1 MFRLSSCTRS
11 LGFSLSS
18 LFISPLLFLLILTG
32 CSSDDVKI
40 ELTGQIDQSFSAGTK
55 ACLDTSG
62 NGQCDSNE
70 PSAQANSDGT
80 YTITLPAESS
90 SNFPIVVESASP
102 SSNTPKKAVK
112 LSAPAGKY
120 NFVSPVSTAVQDKVY
135 QGNSLA
141 DAETAVRSRYSLPD
155 DIDLYADYQEDSVTP
170 ETAQVLMRV
179 VEEVV
184 ADYGIEVEEEAADA
198 EGTDET
204 TASRRV
210 VRNRVST
217 TSSTAETDNGGTETS
232 SSDVADSVGFTSST
246 TVSADVAVTEEA
258 GTTADE
264 VQSKEVVASVVFA
277 STEDAV
283 DSNIAADSREV
294 AVMSSET
301 VYCPEIM
308 FDQDGAQPASPG
320 VLQPGES
327 ATFGWRVDVSNCDA
341 LDYRLVFAYYDTVG
355 AGFDEGV
362 GGSFSNTNP
371 EFGLSKGEN
380 GLIYATMLAAPQN
393 EGKFKVRFNIVDSE
407 GNVLDII
414 GEQLYEI
421 FEVQGTVTPAQPTT
435 LLSPSNNA
443 TIDTTTPT
451 LKWTSVDGATVYR
464 VVLSEDS
471 AFSGLND
478 DGSNTSCDSSCQTV
492 TLSDVTY
499 PVGSDLTVEFDKTYY
514 WKVRDDASGQWSSV
528 FQFTVSEEDDGGD
541 DDDDPPSACW
551 ECSEREPLYAGPQ
564 YETPASGVGPD
575 FVQTWGLVNNTS
587 CPMENF
593 TLGNPEVYQKVGT
606 AYIPVS
612 ASVTGTYDTF
622 SLAPN
627 GGTAQVTANFHFEP
641 PGSGVYYIFFDII
654 TCDNEIL
661 PYLPDSIAPGYGRLY
676 AKVGS
681 GTVPCVAPAPA
692 INSVDHVSLGNGK
705 AVVSAD
711 VENVSDDPSLLTND
725 NESKLES
732 GSNGNYNGGNEAD
745 KADSTNTIEVVG
757 GCDQDA
763 FLEYFYNT
771 TRSDLL
777 GSHCKTNSCGGWVGF
792 IGDPVNTAIGNFIQ
806 QETDAAVAGP
816 GDSTI
821 RLQRTYN
828 SQAVL
833 WTPASKRRYF
843 PDGSDEV
850 VAEPPQY
857 FGKGWTSELGQY
869 LLEIDMAPAFEGVQ
883 ILYADGHTA
892 NFKKTGDRYIS
903 DTPGNFNVITKEGD
917 EFVLRDTDCQCAMES
932 KRFDREGRLIALV
945 DRNDNRINLIYDGD
959 KLAAVENTAGRR
971 VEFAVNGEGRITE
984 ARLPEDITLRYEYTD
999 DMLTAFIDGRGNRT
1013 EYRYDDLGQMTGI
1026 ISAEGHSVVRNSYD
1040 DEYRVNEQ
1048 TVGESEMYSYS
1059 YADGQTTVTDSYGN
1073 AHVYHY
1079 DEDLRLVRTDYPDGT
1094 AEEYTYDE
1102 NLNRTGHKNQ
1112 AGSQWSWTYDDR
1124 GNRLTVDGP
1133 LGLHK
1138 EWEYSLRNLV
1148 TATTEKVDDSR
1159 ERSFTFDY
1167 DDNGNLTA
1175 FCLPLGDCGSI
1186 TYDAHGLPLEM
1197 TDLRGNTTTNVY
1209 DTEGDL
1215 ISVTNP
1221 EGASTA
1227 FNHDD
1232 LGRIVGKT
1240 KPLGNSYSYTYDN
1253 NSNLI
1258 AVDGPLGFHIGYEY
1272 DADNNLITSLDPNG
1286 GAIKY
1291 AWTASDSIAAVTNQL
1306 GFTTSFAYGL
1316 MNERIARTDAE
1327 GREWSYTY
1335 DNMLRVTDVS
1345 GPLGYHQGFEYNAL
1359 GRITDATDPENR
1371 VKHVDYDALGR
1382 PLTITRNYLPGA
1394 GEDADTNVTTA
1405 FTYDLLGNRL
1415 SVTDPEGYEFRAEY
1429 DLQNRL
1435 RTKQDAEGYEWEYS
1449 YDPMGNLLSVL
1460 NPRGYQTSYAYT
1472 PTNRLQSVTNPE
1484 AHTRTLA
1491 YNGNSKLTQVTDPM
1505 GTITSFAYNEL
1516 DRRSEVVRNYQPA
1529 VAPDQQTNVSSK
1541 FEYDLA
1547 GNLRFVTN
1555 PLNHQAEIRYDAG
1568 HRRSEM
1574 IDFEGGTTRFEYDK
1588 VNNLLKVTDAEGN
1601 ATSYSVDEL
1610 DRLIAVTN
1618 AENET
1623 TGYAYDLVGNRTK
1636 LIEADDT
1643 VTLYEFDGV
1652 YRLNRVHENYR
1663 PGLDPGNDVNV
1674 LTAYSYDRRGLLTG
1688 IVNANGA
1695 ETLFEHNGVGKLIKE
1710 IDPLHQVWE
1719 YAYDGNRNRISRR
1732 DAKGDL
1738 TEYSFYPDDMLEQIS
1753 YADAS
1758 TVAYQYDA
1766 NNNRI
1771 GMSDTLG
1778 ETSWAFDPLN
1788 RVTEQ
1793 NDPFERVLGYQYDAA
1808 SNRTGITYPDGNQ
1821 VGYAYSPNNWLKT
1834 MTDPAGQAIEYS
1846 RDLVGNLT
1854 QIVNPNQTE
1863 TTVAYDKVYRT
1874 LERINRQV
1882 TNGGKTNSGFR
1893 YTYNEVG
1900 HITEAIKEYGWRKP
1914 SVVTETYEYDGLH
1927 RLSYMNMSPIKNN
1940 GGMVETAYSYDP
1952 VGNRLSWE
1960 SNDDLQT
1967 NTPFDGFY
1975 RSYEYNAANQ
1985 MLAMENAA
1993 DKKNDDFA
2001 YEYRFD
2007 ANGNRI
2013 NRQLIDR
2020 NGPQYGVDYSYDPEN
2035 RLVLAQDY
2043 QIVGGSKKEAAH
2055 RIDRAFTTLEY
2066 DGGGRRLVQHYDP
2079 KQGGNG
2085 VDKRDE
2091 YVFDGLDPVAEYD
2104 MLNGQRTDYYR
2115 GAGNHLALMHQYK
2128 GGTQGQ
2134 MYWYHYNNKGDV
2146 VGLTKHNGNS
2156 HHNYRY
2162 DPYGAVLPENG
2173 NFTDPHNHYTL
2184 TGKEFD
2190 ENTGLVWF
2198 GARHYEPETGVWMG
2212 QDSYRGRLS
2221 EPGTL
2226 HRFSYLYNRPITSY
2240 DILGFISS
2248 EELKDAEYWM
2258 VRSYNQYREAENEF
2272 DIYSEDYTSFKIINY
2287 FRGVNEEEY
2296 SALQERLEWRK
2307 AMYNRHIANYEKLF
2321 SQYNEEKKILDQLN
2335 NGILICKDTGMLYYN
2350 ETRNGNSSV
2359 VFQTEVATGC
2369 NTFDEKTIEN
2379 GGCNYGGSSWCGT
2392 PAGHYTAG
2400 KWEKKEGRPEFG
2412 DWYLP
2417 LYEDGN
2423 KTARGIHGTFSY
2435 LKDLPVPR
2443 KENIFYGKTLFTGW
2457 PPPNDNS
2464 TRIPY
2469 LLCSHGCTRMTN
2481 NKINYF
2487 HDVLRSPYGTLIDVK
2502 DTCN

>member
-1 MFRLSSCTRS
+1 M
-11 LGFSLSS
+11 
-18 LFISPLLFLLILTG
+18 
-32 CSSDDVKI
+32 I
-40 ELTGQIDQSFSAGTK
+40 ELTGRIDQSLSAGAK
-55 ACLDTSG
+55 ACLDISG
-62 NGQCDSNE
+62 NGQCDPDE
-70 PSAQANSDGT
+70 PSAQIRSDGT
-80 YTITLPAESS
+80 YTISIPVESFGE
-90 SNFPIVVESASP
+90 FPIVVESVSP
-102 SSNTPKKAVK
+102 SDSSQQKTVK
-112 LSAPAGKY
+112 LSAPAGKHE
-120 NFVSPVSTAVQDKVY
+120 FVSPVSTAVQSRVY
-135 QGNSLA
+135 EGSSLP
-141 DAETAVRSRYSLPD
+141 DAEADVRSSYSLPES
-155 DIDLYADYQEDSVTP
+155 IDLYTDYQQDAVNP
-170 ETAQVLMRV
+170 ETVRALIEAVDEIGEDL
-179 VEEVV
+179 
-184 ADYGIEVEEEAADA
+184 GIEVVEQADPAEEVA
-198 EGTDET
+198 
-204 TASRRV
+204 ASRRV
-210 VRNRVST
+210 GVRRASDASSAGTSDSVSSSVT
-217 TSSTAETDNGGTETS
+217 TIAVTNNNDAEEVQGQSAGERGVVAASEELSSIPDVNMTVSSDEPCPKIVWREDVNIPTSVPAGTSVTFSWKVKNVSDCDMVNHHLGFDGSVPAVSS
-232 SSDVADSVGFTSST
+232 SSDADFGGENHPSFTINSGDTKTIKATMVAAPDEVGTFFQVYYDFFTSNGT
-246 TVSADVAVTEEA
+246 QLNDLPLGGLHAD
-258 GTTADE
+258 
-264 VQSKEVVASVVFA
+264 F
-277 STEDAV
+277 
-283 DSNIAADSREV
+283 
-294 AVMSSET
+294 
-301 VYCPEIM
+301 
-308 FDQDGAQPASPG
+308 
-320 VLQPGES
+320 
-327 ATFGWRVDVSNCDA
+327 
-341 LDYRLVFAYYDTVG
+341 
-355 AGFDEGV
+355 
-362 GGSFSNTNP
+362 
-371 EFGLSKGEN
+371 
-380 GLIYATMLAAPQN
+380 
-393 EGKFKVRFNIVDSE
+393 
-407 GNVLDII
+407 
-414 GEQLYEI
+414 
-421 FEVQGTVTPAQPTT
+421 TVTAPPVEPTT
-435 LLSPSNNA
+435 LISPSNNR
-443 TIDTTTPT
+443 TIDTDSPT
-451 LKWTSVDGATVYR
+451 LKWTSVDGASVYR
-464 VVLSEDS
+464 VVLSENS
-471 AFSGLND
+471 SFSGLND

-492 TLSDVTY
+492 TLGDVTY

-528 FQFTVSEEDDGGD
+528 FQFTVGENGE
-541 DDDDPPSACW
+541 PPPVEPPEPEPW
-551 ECSEREPLYAGPQ
+551 ECSEREPLYDNW
-564 YETPASGVGPD
+564 EEPASGLGPD
-575 FVQTWGLVNNTS
+575 FTHTWGLVNNTG
-587 CPMENF
+587 CPMNNF
-593 TLGNPEVYQKVGT
+593 TIGNPEVFLWTGGT
-606 AYIPVS
+606 SYVPYS
-612 ASVTGTYDTF
+612 ASVSGTYTKF
-622 SLAPN
+622 SLAAN
-627 GGTAQVTANFHFEP
+627 GGKDKVTANFNFELP
-641 PGSGVYYIFFDII
+641 AEGIYRIFFDII
-654 TCDNEIL
+654 TENGDVL
-661 PYLPDSIAPGYGRLY
+661 PYLPDSTAPGHGRLY
-676 AKVGS
+676 TDVGRS
-681 GTVPCVAPAPA
+681 IGGCFAPEPA
-692 INSVDHVSLGNGK
+692 INSVDHVDLGNGQV
-705 AVVSAD
+705 VVSAE
-711 VENVSDDPSLLTND
+711 VENVSEDPSLMTND
-725 NESKLES
+725 NESTLES
-732 GSNGNYNGGNEAD
+732 DSNGNYNGGDDAD
-745 KADSTNTIEVVG
+745 KADSTNKIEVIG
-757 GCDQDA
+757 ECDQDA
-763 FLEYFYNT
+763 FLEYFYHT
-771 TRSDLL
+771 GRSDLF
-777 GSHCKTNSCGGWVGF
+777 GKHCKANACGGSVEF

-806 QETDAAVAGP
+806 QEMDGAVAGP

-843 PDGSDEV
+843 PDGFDEV

-883 ILYADGHTA
+883 ILFADGHTA

-917 EFVLRDTDCQCAMES
+917 EFVLRDTDCQCALET
-932 KRFDREGRLIALV
+932 KRFDSEGRLIALV

-971 VEFAVNGEGRITE
+971 INFEVNAEGRITE
-984 ARLPEDITLRYEYTD
+984 ARLPENITLRYEYTD
-999 DMLTAFIDGRGNRT
+999 DMLTAFVDGRGNRT
-1013 EYRYDDLGQMTGI
+1013 QYQYDDLGQMTGI
-1026 ISAEGHSVVRNSYD
+1026 ISAKGHSVVQNSYD
-1040 DEYRVNEQ
+1040 EEYRVSEQ
-1048 TVGESEMYSYS
+1048 TVGESEMYIYS
-1059 YADGQTTVTDSYGN
+1059 YTDGQTTVSDSYGN

-1079 DEDLRLVRTDYPDGT
+1079 DEELRLVRTDYPDGT
-1094 AEEYTYDE
+1094 AEEFTYDE
-1102 NLNRTGHKNQ
+1102 DLNRTNHQNQ
-1112 AGSQWSWTYDDR
+1112 AGSQWTWTYDDQ
-1124 GNRLTVDGP
+1124 GNRLTADGP
-1133 LGLHK
+1133 LGWHRA
-1138 EWEYSLRNLV
+1138 WEYNERNQV
-1148 TATTEKVDDSR
+1148 TRMTEKVNATTER
-1159 ERSFTFDY
+1159 ETTFSY
-1167 DDNGNLTA
+1167 DDNGNLTG

-1186 TYDAHGLPLEM
+1186 SYDAHGLPLVM
-1197 TDLRGNTTTNVY
+1197 TDLRGNTTSNAY
-1209 DTEGDL
+1209 DEEGDL
-1215 ISVTNP
+1215 ISVTDP
-1221 EGASTA
+1221 EGAATS
-1227 FNHDD
+1227 FSHDD
-1232 LGRIVGKT
+1232 LGRIIGKT

-1272 DADNNLITSLDPNG
+1272 DANNNLTTSLDPNG

-1306 GFTTSFAYGL
+1306 GFTSSFAYGL
-1316 MNERIARTDAE
+1316 MNERTGRIDAE
-1327 GREWSYTY
+1327 GRQWSYSY

-1345 GPLGYHQGFEYNAL
+1345 GPLGLHQSFAYNAL

-1371 VKHVDYDALGR
+1371 IKHVEYDALGR

-1415 SVTDPEGYEFRAEY
+1415 SVIDPEGYVFRSEY

-1435 RTKQDAEGYEWEYS
+1435 RTKQDAEGYEWEYN

-1460 NPRGYQTSYAYT
+1460 NPRGYASSYAYT
-1472 PTNRLQSVTNPE
+1472 PTNRLQSVSNPE

-1491 YNGNSKLTQVTDPM
+1491 YNGNGKLTQVTDPM
-1505 GTITSFAYNEL
+1505 GTVTSFAYNEL
-1516 DRRSEVVRNYQPA
+1516 DRRSEVIRNYQPA

-1555 PLNHQAEIRYDAG
+1555 PLNHQAEIRYDAA

-1574 IDFEGGTTRFEYDK
+1574 IDFEGGTTRFAYDK

-1601 ATSYSVDEL
+1601 ATAYNVDEL

-1623 TGYAYDLVGNRTK
+1623 TGYSYDLVGNRTK

-1663 PGLDPGNDVNV
+1663 PGLDPGNDVNA

-1688 IVNANGA
+1688 IINANGA

-1710 IDPLHQVWE
+1710 IDPLNKVWE

-1732 DAKGDL
+1732 DAKGEL

-1771 GMSDTLG
+1771 GMNDTLG

-1793 NDPFERVLGYQYDAA
+1793 NDPFARVLGYQYDAA
-1808 SNRTGITYPDGNQ
+1808 SNRTGITYPDGNR
-1821 VGYAYSPNNWLKT
+1821 VGYAYSPNNWLQR
-1834 MTDPAGQAIEYS
+1834 MTDPAGQAIEYN

-1854 QIVNPNQTE
+1854 RIVNPNQTE
-1863 TTVAYDKVYRT
+1863 TTIAYDKVYRT

-1882 TNGGKTNSGFR
+1882 TQGGKTNSGFK
-1893 YTYNEVG
+1893 YSYNEVG

-1914 SVVTETYEYDGLH
+1914 SVVTEAYEYDGLH
-1927 RLSYMNMSPIKNN
+1927 RLAYMSMSPIKNN

-1967 NTPFDGFY
+1967 NTPYDGFY
-1975 RSYEYNAANQ
+1975 RSYEYNPANQ

-2198 GARHYEPETGVWMG
+2198 GSRHYEPETGVWMG
-2212 QDSYRGRLS
+2212 QDSYRGRLR
-2221 EPGTL
+2221 EPGSL
-2226 HRFSYLYNRPITSY
+2226 HRFGYIHNNPLNYIDPYGYFLTEILKKTKYVNPTYWTSQAMDGGKSWDEAMSFGDEVVDPFIEEKIIMKAGEFTRKPLVDYNINKNYSIIEEQAVNNNVDPDLVRAIITEEQSHLFPGESLIESYTSKGNTVGLGQVTVEYFGYSREELLKDDINIEAIAMNLSEESKRIAGERGICPTPAMIATRYNCGSCKNVTSY
-2240 DILGFISS
+2240 GERVQKFYSDIKEKSS
-2248 EELKDAEYWM
+2248 DKQESSIVEEVVD
-2258 VRSYNQYREAENEF
+2258 SINREADKSIREIKWNLMRCTPDSLF
-2272 DIYSEDYTSFKIINY
+2272 CQMY
-2287 FRGVNEEEY
+2287 FR
-2296 SALQERLEWRK
+2296 
-2307 AMYNRHIANYEKLF
+2307 
-2321 SQYNEEKKILDQLN
+2321 
-2335 NGILICKDTGMLYYN
+2335 
-2350 ETRNGNSSV
+2350 
-2359 VFQTEVATGC
+2359 
-2369 NTFDEKTIEN
+2369 
-2379 GGCNYGGSSWCGT
+2379 
-2392 PAGHYTAG
+2392 
-2400 KWEKKEGRPEFG
+2400 
-2412 DWYLP
+2412 
-2417 LYEDGN
+2417 
-2423 KTARGIHGTFSY
+2423 
-2435 LKDLPVPR
+2435 
-2443 KENIFYGKTLFTGW
+2443 
-2457 PPPNDNS
+2457 
-2464 TRIPY
+2464 
-2469 LLCSHGCTRMTN
+2469 
-2481 NKINYF
+2481 
-2487 HDVLRSPYGTLIDVK
+2487 
-2502 DTCN
+2502 

>member
-1 MFRLSSCTRS
+1 M
-11 LGFSLSS
+11 
-18 LFISPLLFLLILTG
+18 
-32 CSSDDVKI
+32 I
-40 ELTGQIDQSFSAGTK
+40 ELTGRIDQSLSAGAK
-55 ACLDTSG
+55 ACLDISG
-62 NGQCDSNE
+62 NGQCDPDE
-70 PSAQANSDGT
+70 PSAQIRSDGT
-80 YTITLPAESS
+80 YTISIPVESFGE
-90 SNFPIVVESASP
+90 FPIVVESVSP
-102 SSNTPKKAVK
+102 SDSSQQKTVK
-112 LSAPAGKY
+112 LSAPAGKHE
-120 NFVSPVSTAVQDKVY
+120 FVSPVSTAVQSRVY
-135 QGNSLA
+135 EGSSLP
-141 DAETAVRSRYSLPD
+141 DAEADVRSSYSLPES
-155 DIDLYADYQEDSVTP
+155 IDLYTDYQQDAVNP
-170 ETAQVLMRV
+170 ETVRALIEAVDEIGEDL
-179 VEEVV
+179 
-184 ADYGIEVEEEAADA
+184 GIEVVEQADPAEEVA
-198 EGTDET
+198 
-204 TASRRV
+204 ASRRV
-210 VRNRVST
+210 GVRRASDASSAGTSDSVSSSVT
-217 TSSTAETDNGGTETS
+217 TIAVTNNNDAEEVQGQSAGERGVVAASEELSSIPDVNMTVSSDEPCPKIVWREDVNIPTSVPAGTSVTFSWKVKNVSDCDMVNHHLGFDGSVPAVSS
-232 SSDVADSVGFTSST
+232 SSDADFGGENHPSFTINSGDTKTIKATMVAAPDEVGTFFQVYYDFFTSNGT
-246 TVSADVAVTEEA
+246 QLNDLPLGGLHAD
-258 GTTADE
+258 
-264 VQSKEVVASVVFA
+264 F
-277 STEDAV
+277 
-283 DSNIAADSREV
+283 
-294 AVMSSET
+294 
-301 VYCPEIM
+301 
-308 FDQDGAQPASPG
+308 
-320 VLQPGES
+320 
-327 ATFGWRVDVSNCDA
+327 
-341 LDYRLVFAYYDTVG
+341 
-355 AGFDEGV
+355 
-362 GGSFSNTNP
+362 
-371 EFGLSKGEN
+371 
-380 GLIYATMLAAPQN
+380 
-393 EGKFKVRFNIVDSE
+393 
-407 GNVLDII
+407 
-414 GEQLYEI
+414 
-421 FEVQGTVTPAQPTT
+421 TVTAPPVEPTT
-435 LLSPSNNA
+435 LISPSNNR
-443 TIDTTTPT
+443 TIDTDSPT
-451 LKWTSVDGATVYR
+451 LKWTSVDGASVYR
-464 VVLSEDS
+464 VVLSENS
-471 AFSGLND
+471 SFSGLND

-492 TLSDVTY
+492 TLGDVTY

-528 FQFTVSEEDDGGD
+528 FQFTVGENGE
-541 DDDDPPSACW
+541 PPPVEPPEPEPW
-551 ECSEREPLYAGPQ
+551 ECSEREPLYDNW
-564 YETPASGVGPD
+564 EEPASGLGPD
-575 FVQTWGLVNNTS
+575 FTHTWGLVNNTG
-587 CPMENF
+587 CPMNNF
-593 TLGNPEVYQKVGT
+593 TIGNPEVFLWTGGT
-606 AYIPVS
+606 SYVPYS
-612 ASVTGTYDTF
+612 ASVSGTYTKF
-622 SLAPN
+622 SLAAN
-627 GGTAQVTANFHFEP
+627 GGKDKVTANFNFELP
-641 PGSGVYYIFFDII
+641 AEGIYRIFFDII
-654 TCDNEIL
+654 TENGDVL
-661 PYLPDSIAPGYGRLY
+661 PYLPDSTAPGHGRLY
-676 AKVGS
+676 TDVGRS
-681 GTVPCVAPAPA
+681 IGGCFAPEPA
-692 INSVDHVSLGNGK
+692 INSVDHVDLGNGQV
-705 AVVSAD
+705 VVSAE
-711 VENVSDDPSLLTND
+711 VENVSEDPSLMTND
-725 NESKLES
+725 NESTLES
-732 GSNGNYNGGNEAD
+732 DSNGNYNGGDDAD
-745 KADSTNTIEVVG
+745 KADSTNKIEVIG
-757 GCDQDA
+757 ECDQDA
-763 FLEYFYNT
+763 FLEYFYHT
-771 TRSDLL
+771 GRSDLF
-777 GSHCKTNSCGGWVGF
+777 GKHCKANACGGSVEF

-806 QETDAAVAGP
+806 QEMDGAVAGP

-883 ILYADGHTA
+883 ILFADGHTA

-917 EFVLRDTDCQCAMES
+917 EFVLRDTDCQCALET
-932 KRFDREGRLIALV
+932 KRFDSEGRLIALV

-971 VEFAVNGEGRITE
+971 INFEVNAEGRITE
-984 ARLPEDITLRYEYTD
+984 ARLPENITLRYEYTD
-999 DMLTAFIDGRGNRT
+999 DMLTAFVDGRGNRT
-1013 EYRYDDLGQMTGI
+1013 QYQYDDLGQMTGI
-1026 ISAEGHSVVRNSYD
+1026 ISAKGHSVVQNSYD
-1040 DEYRVNEQ
+1040 EEYRVSEQ
-1048 TVGESEMYSYS
+1048 TVGESEMYIYS
-1059 YADGQTTVTDSYGN
+1059 YTDGQTTVSDSYGN

-1079 DEDLRLVRTDYPDGT
+1079 DEELRLVRTDYPDGT
-1094 AEEYTYDE
+1094 AEEFTYDE
-1102 NLNRTGHKNQ
+1102 DLNRTNHQNQ
-1112 AGSQWSWTYDDR
+1112 AGSQWTWTYDDQ
-1124 GNRLTVDGP
+1124 GNRLTADGP
-1133 LGLHK
+1133 LGWHRA
-1138 EWEYSLRNLV
+1138 WEYNERNQV
-1148 TATTEKVDDSR
+1148 TRMTEKVNATTER
-1159 ERSFTFDY
+1159 ETTFSY
-1167 DDNGNLTA
+1167 DDNGNLTG

-1186 TYDAHGLPLEM
+1186 SYDAHGLPLVM
-1197 TDLRGNTTTNVY
+1197 TDLRGNTTSNAY
-1209 DTEGDL
+1209 DEEGDL
-1215 ISVTNP
+1215 ISVTDP
-1221 EGASTA
+1221 EGAATS
-1227 FNHDD
+1227 FSHDD
-1232 LGRIVGKT
+1232 LGRIIGKT

-1272 DADNNLITSLDPNG
+1272 DANNNLTTSLDPNG

-1306 GFTTSFAYGL
+1306 GFTSSFAYGL
-1316 MNERIARTDAE
+1316 MNERTGRIDAE
-1327 GREWSYTY
+1327 GRQWSYSY

-1345 GPLGYHQGFEYNAL
+1345 GPLGLHQSFAYNAL

-1371 VKHVDYDALGR
+1371 IKHVEYDALGR

-1415 SVTDPEGYEFRAEY
+1415 SVTDPEGYVFRAEY

-1435 RTKQDAEGYEWEYS
+1435 RTKQDAEGYEWEYN

-1460 NPRGYQTSYAYT
+1460 NPRGYASSYAYT
-1472 PTNRLQSVTNPE
+1472 PTNRLQSVSNPE

-1491 YNGNSKLTQVTDPM
+1491 YNGNGKLTQVTDPM
-1505 GTITSFAYNEL
+1505 GTVTSFAYNEL
-1516 DRRSEVVRNYQPA
+1516 DRRSEVIRNYQPA

-1555 PLNHQAEIRYDAG
+1555 PLNHQAEIRYDAA

-1574 IDFEGGTTRFEYDK
+1574 IDFEGGTTRFAYDK

-1601 ATSYSVDEL
+1601 ATAYNVDEL

-1623 TGYAYDLVGNRTK
+1623 TGYSYDLVGNRTK

-1688 IVNANGA
+1688 IINANGA
-1695 ETLFEHNGVGKLIKE
+1695 KTLFEHNGVGKLIKE
-1710 IDPLHQVWE
+1710 IDPLNKVWE
-1719 YAYDGNRNRISRR
+1719 YAYDGNRNRISRK

-1771 GMSDTLG
+1771 GMSDKLG
-1778 ETSWAFDPLN
+1778 QTSWAFDSLN
-1788 RVTEQ
+1788 RVKEQ
-1793 NDPFERVLGYQYDAA
+1793 NDPFTRVLGYQYDAA
-1808 SNRTGITYPDGNQ
+1808 SNRIGTTYPDGNQ
-1821 VGYAYSPNNWLKT
+1821 VGYEYSPNNWLQR

-1846 RDLVGNLT
+1846 RDQVGNLT

-1882 TNGGKTNSGFR
+1882 TNGGKTNSGFK

-1914 SVVTETYEYDGLH
+1914 SVVTEAYEYDGLH

-1967 NTPFDGFY
+1967 NTPYDGFS
-1975 RSYEYNAANQ
+1975 RTYEYNPANQ

-2001 YEYRFD
+2001 YEYSFD
-2007 ANGNRI
+2007 GNGNRI

-2146 VGLTKHNGNS
+2146 AGLTKQNGNS
-2156 HHNYRY
+2156 HHTYRY

-2212 QDSYRGRLS
+2212 QDTYRGRLNDPAS
-2221 EPGTL
+2221 L
-2226 HRFSYLYNRPITSY
+2226 HRFMYVGDNPVSYVDKYGYVITY
-2240 DILGFISS
+2240 LMDKTKYINPV
-2248 EELKDAEYWM
+2248 YWES
-2258 VRSYNQYREAENEF
+2258 RWLTG
-2272 DIYSEDYTSFKIINY
+2272 SEDDWN
-2287 FRGVNEEEY
+2287 
-2296 SALQERLEWRK
+2296 
-2307 AMYNRHIANYEKLF
+2307 
-2321 SQYNEEKKILDQLN
+2321 
-2335 NGILICKDTGMLYYN
+2335 
-2350 ETRNGNSSV
+2350 
-2359 VFQTEVATGC
+2359 
-2369 NTFDEKTIEN
+2369 KTIEFGYNYVDPVINNSLQDEANLIIGENYGEAWKDAVMDDFGPGPTGGILPRSISDDMHEIRALLPEDAAANGMHAWHAGTNAYLARKFGLIGAPIIFTGGLIHESPLDYNSFKAEQQYQGTVNHFFDSTMDIVANIIGMKMGYEGCSVESAIHIGNYIPGPGDPDPEFNKN
-2379 GGCNYGGSSWCGT
+2379 GG
-2392 PAGHYTAG
+2392 G
-2400 KWEKKEGRPEFG
+2400 KYNG
-2412 DWYLP
+2412 DPTKAWGQY
-2417 LYEDGN
+2417 
-2423 KTARGIHGTFSY
+2423 
-2435 LKDLPVPR
+2435 
-2443 KENIFYGKTLFTGW
+2443 
-2457 PPPNDNS
+2457 PN
-2464 TRIPY
+2464 
-2469 LLCSHGCTRMTN
+2469 
-2481 NKINYF
+2481 
-2487 HDVLRSPYGTLIDVK
+2487 
-2502 DTCN
+2502 

>member
-1 MFRLSSCTRS
+1 M
-11 LGFSLSS
+11 
-18 LFISPLLFLLILTG
+18 
-32 CSSDDVKI
+32 
-40 ELTGQIDQSFSAGTK
+40 
-55 ACLDTSG
+55 
-62 NGQCDSNE
+62 
-70 PSAQANSDGT
+70 
-80 YTITLPAESS
+80 
-90 SNFPIVVESASP
+90 
-102 SSNTPKKAVK
+102 
-112 LSAPAGKY
+112 
-120 NFVSPVSTAVQDKVY
+120 
-135 QGNSLA
+135 
-141 DAETAVRSRYSLPD
+141 
-155 DIDLYADYQEDSVTP
+155 
-170 ETAQVLMRV
+170 
-179 VEEVV
+179 
-184 ADYGIEVEEEAADA
+184 
-198 EGTDET
+198 
-204 TASRRV
+204 
-210 VRNRVST
+210 
-217 TSSTAETDNGGTETS
+217 
-232 SSDVADSVGFTSST
+232 
-246 TVSADVAVTEEA
+246 
-258 GTTADE
+258 
-264 VQSKEVVASVVFA
+264 
-277 STEDAV
+277 
-283 DSNIAADSREV
+283 
-294 AVMSSET
+294 
-301 VYCPEIM
+301 
-308 FDQDGAQPASPG
+308 
-320 VLQPGES
+320 
-327 ATFGWRVDVSNCDA
+327 
-341 LDYRLVFAYYDTVG
+341 
-355 AGFDEGV
+355 
-362 GGSFSNTNP
+362 
-371 EFGLSKGEN
+371 
-380 GLIYATMLAAPQN
+380 
-393 EGKFKVRFNIVDSE
+393 
-407 GNVLDII
+407 
-414 GEQLYEI
+414 
-421 FEVQGTVTPAQPTT
+421 
-435 LLSPSNNA
+435 
-443 TIDTTTPT
+443 
-451 LKWTSVDGATVYR
+451 
-464 VVLSEDS
+464 
-471 AFSGLND
+471 
-478 DGSNTSCDSSCQTV
+478 
-492 TLSDVTY
+492 
-499 PVGSDLTVEFDKTYY
+499 
-514 WKVRDDASGQWSSV
+514 
-528 FQFTVSEEDDGGD
+528 
-541 DDDDPPSACW
+541 
-551 ECSEREPLYAGPQ
+551 
-564 YETPASGVGPD
+564 
-575 FVQTWGLVNNTS
+575 
-587 CPMENF
+587 
-593 TLGNPEVYQKVGT
+593 
-606 AYIPVS
+606 
-612 ASVTGTYDTF
+612 
-622 SLAPN
+622 
-627 GGTAQVTANFHFEP
+627 
-641 PGSGVYYIFFDII
+641 
-654 TCDNEIL
+654 
-661 PYLPDSIAPGYGRLY
+661 
-676 AKVGS
+676 
-681 GTVPCVAPAPA
+681 
-692 INSVDHVSLGNGK
+692 DHVNLGNGK
-705 AVVSAD
+705 TAVSAD
-711 VENVSDDPSLLTND
+711 VENITEDPSLLTND
-725 NESKLES
+725 NESTLES
-732 GSNGNYNGGNEAD
+732 GSNGNYNGGDEAD
-745 KADSTNTIEVVG
+745 KADSTNKIEVVG
-757 GCDQDA
+757 ECDQDA
-763 FLEYFYNT
+763 FLEYFYHT
-771 TRSDLL
+771 GRSDLF
-777 GSHCKTNSCGGWVGF
+777 GKHCKANACGGSVEF

-806 QETDAAVAGP
+806 QETDGAVAGP

-821 RLQRTYN
+821 RLKRTYN

-883 ILYADGHTA
+883 ILFADGHTA
-892 NFKKTGDRYIS
+892 NFKKTGDRYVS
-903 DTPGNFNVITKEGD
+903 DTPGNYNVITKEGD
-917 EFVLRDTDCQCAMES
+917 EFVLRDTDCQCALET
-932 KRFDREGRLIALV
+932 KRFDSEGRLIVLV

-959 KLAAVENTAGRR
+959 NLAAVENTAGRR
-971 VEFAVNGEGRITE
+971 INFEVNADGRIIK
-984 ARLPEDITLRYEYTD
+984 ALLPENITLSYEYTD
-999 DMLTAFIDGRGNRT
+999 DLLTAFVDGKGNRT

-1026 ISAEGHSVVRNSYD
+1026 ISAKGHSVVQNSYD
-1040 DEYRVNEQ
+1040 EEYRVSEQ
-1048 TVGESEMYSYS
+1048 TVGENGMYSFS
-1059 YADGQTTVTDSYGN
+1059 YTDDQTTVADAYGN

-1079 DEDLRLVRTDYPDGT
+1079 DEELRLIRTDYPDGT
-1094 AEEYTYDE
+1094 AEEFTYDE

-1124 GNRLTVDGP
+1124 GNRLTADGP
-1133 LGLHK
+1133 LGWHRA
-1138 EWEYSLRNLV
+1138 WEYNERNQV
-1148 TATTEKVDDSR
+1148 TRMIEKVNASTER
-1159 ERSFTFDY
+1159 ETTFTY

-1186 TYDAHGLPLEM
+1186 TYDAHGLPLAM
-1197 TDLRGNTTTNVY
+1197 TDLRGNITINAY
-1209 DTEGDL
+1209 DGEGDL
-1215 ISVTNP
+1215 ISVTDP
-1221 EGASTA
+1221 EGAATGFS
-1227 FNHDD
+1227 HDD
-1232 LGRIVGKT
+1232 LGRIIGKT

-1253 NSNLI
+1253 NSNLV
-1258 AVDGPLGFHIGYEY
+1258 AVDGPLSFHIGYEY
-1272 DADNNLITSLDPNG
+1272 DADNNLIKSLDPNG
-1286 GAIKY
+1286 GAISY
-1291 AWTASDSIAAVTNQL
+1291 DWTASDSIAAVTNQL

-1327 GREWSYTY
+1327 GRQWTYTY

-1345 GPLGYHQGFEYNAL
+1345 GPLGLHQGFSYNAL
-1359 GRITDATDPENR
+1359 GLITDATDPENR

-1382 PLTITRNYLPGA
+1382 PLSVTRNYLPGA

-1405 FTYDLLGNRL
+1405 FSYDLLGNRL

-1460 NPRGYQTSYAYT
+1460 NPRGYASSYAYT
-1472 PTNRLQSVTNPE
+1472 PTNRLRSVSNPE

-1491 YNGNSKLTQVTDPM
+1491 YNGNGKLTQVTDPM
-1505 GTITSFAYNEL
+1505 GTVTSFAYNEL
-1516 DRRSEVVRNYQPA
+1516 DRRNEVIRNYQPA
-1529 VAPDQQTNVSSK
+1529 AAPDQQTNVSSK
-1541 FEYDLA
+1541 FEYDAA

-1555 PLNHQAEIRYDAG
+1555 PLNHQAEIRYDAA

-1574 IDFEGGTTRFEYDK
+1574 IDFEGGSTVFAYDK
-1588 VNNLLKVTDAEGN
+1588 VNNLLQVTDAEGN

-1623 TGYAYDLVGNRTK
+1623 TGYTYDLVGNRTK

-1663 PGLDPGNDVNV
+1663 PGLDPGNDVNA

-1688 IVNANGA
+1688 IINANGA

-1710 IDPLHQVWE
+1710 IDPLNKVWE

-1732 DAKGDL
+1732 DAKGEL

-1771 GMSDTLG
+1771 GMSDKLG

-1793 NDPFERVLGYQYDAA
+1793 NDPFARVLGYQYDAA
-1808 SNRTGITYPDGNQ
+1808 SNRIGTTYPDGNQ
-1821 VGYAYSPNNWLKT
+1821 VGYEYSPNNWLQR

-1882 TNGGKTNSGFR
+1882 TQGGKTNSGFK
-1893 YTYNEVG
+1893 YSYNEVG

-1914 SVVTETYEYDGLH
+1914 SVVTEAYEYDGLH
-1927 RLSYMNMSPIKNN
+1927 RLAYMSMSPIKNN

-1975 RSYEYNAANQ
+1975 RSYEYNPANQ

-2043 QIVGGSKKEAAH
+2043 MIVGGDKKEEDH

-2198 GARHYEPETGVWMG
+2198 GSRHYEPETGVWVT
-2212 QDSYRGRLS
+2212 QDLYRGS
-2221 EPGTL
+2221 IANPISL
-2226 HRFSYLYNRPITSY
+2226 HRYGYVYNNPGNLYDVYGYWAGI
-2240 DILGFISS
+2240 DDLVFGGVGAIVGIAGQGISDLIS
-2248 EELKDAEYWM
+2248 GDLSGW
-2258 VRSYNQYREAENEF
+2258 
-2272 DIYSEDYTSFKIINY
+2272 EDYTGAAVGGATTGECILYAAPTTGPGAFACGAVGSAAGNLTKQGLKNLTGKQDGINGTELVVDTVVGGGLGYLGFKYPVKIPGITSGKNSFSAITKSTVTKLKNGTINQ
-2287 FRGVNEEEY
+2287 VT
-2296 SALQERLEWRK
+2296 K
-2307 AMYNRHIANYEKLF
+2307 
-2321 SQYNEEKKILDQLN
+2321 
-2335 NGILICKDTGMLYYN
+2335 
-2350 ETRNGNSSV
+2350 
-2359 VFQTEVATGC
+2359 
-2369 NTFDEKTIEN
+2369 
-2379 GGCNYGGSSWCGT
+2379 
-2392 PAGHYTAG
+2392 
-2400 KWEKKEGRPEFG
+2400 
-2412 DWYLP
+2412 
-2417 LYEDGN
+2417 
-2423 KTARGIHGTFSY
+2423 
-2435 LKDLPVPR
+2435 
-2443 KENIFYGKTLFTGW
+2443 KTLAKMATSTFVEGIYDLAGPTISSFLNEIIDKSTYDPSSNECRMPAPGTGYSGSGSLA
-2457 PPPNDNS
+2457 PPVSGDADFIGPVLPSPPLIDIVLPGEGGYNPS
-2464 TRIPY
+2464 TR
-2469 LLCSHGCTRMTN
+2469 
-2481 NKINYF
+2481 F
-2487 HDVLRSPYGTLIDVK
+2487 V
-2502 DTCN
+2502 